1 MSSAAE
7 SSSMPRGALPL
18 GLRGA
23 IDDTPNQLIDQLTCV
38 HGNAAG
44 DGAGA
49 MKTLLTCKGGLR

>member
-1 MSSAAE
+1 MSSAPE

-44 DGAGA
+44 DGAG
-49 MKTLLTCKGGLR
+49 TLELCSHARGGPR